1 MHIAITGTM
10 GSGKT
15 EVVEILKSLKIPVL
29 NADDIVSE
37 LYQKDEIKEKMK
49 ELFGQE
55 ALSCFNEIDRK
66 YISFRIFNNLNEKIK
81 LEALIHPLVYK
92 KLHEEGI
99 KYPLAFSEVP
109 LLFETSGQSYFD
121 QSLCIV
127 CAKEQ
132 AIDRLTKN
140 RGLSLEEIEKRWAH
154 QMSVDEK
161 RELSTY
167 VIENNGTKE
176 ELKEK
181 VIQYLHSLNYEIK

>member
-66 YISFRIFNNLNEKIK
+66 YISFRIFNNLKRKNKTR
-81 LEALIHPLVYK
+81 
-92 KLHEEGI
+92 GT
-99 KYPLAFSEVP
+99 YPSFS
-109 LLFETSGQSYFD
+109 L
-121 QSLCIV
+121 
-127 CAKEQ
+127 
-132 AIDRLTKN
+132 
-140 RGLSLEEIEKRWAH
+140 
-154 QMSVDEK
+154 
-161 RELSTY
+161 
-167 VIENNGTKE
+167 
-176 ELKEK
+176 
-181 VIQYLHSLNYEIK
+181 